1 MLPVEGSA
9 LDIGLIVAAILF
21 GLRHGV
27 DWDHIAAIT
36 DITATQDTPRRGLW
50 LGTLYATGHAAVV
63 FLLGVGAIAAGSRLP
78 GWVDDLMGRVVGA
91 TLLLLGIYVVVSLLR
106 HGRDFR
112 LQSRWMLVI
121 RGFRRARRYLSG
133 LRQPSNQIVD
143 HEHPHIA
150 VDSFHHDDADPDLAT
165 THRTHTHR
173 HQHAS
178 SESYGTGATLTIGAL
193 HGVGAETPTQV
204 LVFLAAA
211 GAGGTAAGVVILVA
225 FLFGLII
232 ANTLVTLG
240 SAYGF
245 VSATRHP
252 RLYVTLASV
261 TAVVSLTLGTLYL
274 AGADSVVPPLLGG

>member
-1 MLPVEGSA
+1 MLPVDGSE
-9 LDIGLIVAAILF
+9 LDVGLIVAAILF

-63 FLLGVGAIAAGSRLP
+63 FLLGVGAIALGNRLP
-78 GWVDDLMGRVVGA
+78 VWVDDLMGRVVGA
-91 TLLLLGIYVVVSLLR
+91 TLLLLGLYVVVSLLR
-106 HGRDFR
+106 HGREFR

-121 RGFRRARRYLSG
+121 RGFRRAGRYLSG
-133 LRQPSNQIVD
+133 LRQGSSRIVD
-143 HEHPHIA
+143 HEHPHLA
-150 VDSFHHDDADPDLAT
+150 VDSFHHDDEDPDLSV
-165 THRTHTHR
+165 THRTHAHR
-173 HQHAS
+173 HQHVS
-178 SESYGTGATLTIGAL
+178 SESYGTRSTLTIGAL

-211 GAGGTAAGVVILVA
+211 GAGGTGAGVVILVA
-225 FLFGLII
+225 FLTGLFA
-232 ANTLVTLG
+232 ANTLVTIG

-252 RLYVTLASV
+252 RVYLTLASV

-274 AGADSVVPPLLGG
+274 VGADSVIPPLLGG